1 MTTKRHIVA
10 LLGVISVLAAI
21 FIVGDWYTFY
31 KCGAVES
38 CLVESTDFQHYA
50 KYAITVT
57 ISLVAFF
64 VGKNSLN
71 KRDHRLIQL
80 AAITALLADTSF
92 KILHNAPSLAEH
104 SLGFS
109 LLGISFFMIFQSIF
123 IYRHTRTSDTDNSV
137 PWIICIPIGVM
148 FIVDALQLFG
158 ILGSPLVPTIAVYGA
173 FLICSLVVGCR
184 VSKYGY
190 FPKKNAA
197 LIKWGMILF
206 FLGDV
211 FVGISFATGPD
222 HSLQEIIATISNILI
237 WYFYVPALVCLV
249 LSGYKRS

>member
-10 LLGVISVLAAI
+10 LLGIISVLTAVFVI
-21 FIVGDWYTFY
+21 GDWYTFY

-38 CLVESTDFQHYA
+38 CLVESTDFQHYT
-50 KYAITVT
+50 KYAITAT
-57 ISLVAFF
+57 ISLVAFI
-64 VGKNSLN
+64 VGKNCLN

-80 AAITALLADTSF
+80 AAITALFADTSF
-92 KILHNAPSLAEH
+92 KLLHNAPSLARYSTE
-104 SLGFS
+104 FS
-109 LLGISFFMIFQSIF
+109 LLGISFFMVFQAIF

-137 PWIICIPIGVM
+137 PWIICIPLAVM
-148 FIVDALQLFG
+148 FLLDAVKLFG
-158 ILGSPLVPTIAVYGA
+158 VFESLMVPTIATYGA
-173 FLICSLVVGCR
+173 FLICSLVVACR
-184 VSKYGY
+184 IGKNPY
-190 FPKKNAA
+190 FPKKNAK

-211 FVGISFATGPD
+211 FVGLSFATGPD
-222 HSLQEIIATISNILI
+222 HSVQEIIATVSNILI